1 MNNTWTAVQTR
12 GISRRSLGGP
22 AVESE
27 LDGVHVEEEPG
38 FHLKVAIGHL
48 HPRKSGLG
56 NFQLD
61 LAIELAS
68 VEQAWTDKNRSNS
81 TPIIL

>member
-1 MNNTWTAVQTR
+1 MTNICPTR
-12 GISRRSLGGP
+12 ESLGGP
-22 AVESE
+22 TVEGE
-27 LDGVHVEEEPG
+27 FDRVHVEEEPG
-38 FHLKVAIGHL
+38 FHLEVAVGHL

-68 VEQAWTDKNRSNS
+68 VEQAWTDKNSSNS